1 MKKESEREA
10 DLIEAASLMR
20 IEQKVDK
27 KANEF
32 EKIML
37 IYKSALKVLRTKFDI
52 LNEEFNSFCEYNPID
67 HITERMKSPDSIIE
81 KMQRKELELNYKN
94 LIEQVNDIAGM
105 RIVCSFKDDVFKL
118 VKIIENFQEIEILER
133 KDYITNPKPS
143 GYSSYHMIVNV
154 PVTFKDKTIYV
165 KVEIQIRTVAM
176 DFWAS
181 LEHKLKYKK
190 QISKKSSKEL
200 VNAAKTISKL
210 DDKMMQIKYNV

>member
-52 LNEEFNSFCEYNPID
+52 LNEEFNRFCEYNPID
-67 HITERMKSPDSIIE
+67 HIAERVKSPDSIIE

-118 VKIIENFQEIEILER
+118 VKIIENFQEIEILE
-133 KDYITNPKPS
+133 KYYVTDCFD
-143 GYSSYHMIVNV
+143 SS
-154 PVTFKDKTIYV
+154 FFR
-165 KVEIQIRTVAM
+165 IR
-176 DFWAS
+176 
-181 LEHKLKYKK
+181 
-190 QISKKSSKEL
+190 
-200 VNAAKTISKL
+200 
-210 DDKMMQIKYNV
+210 